1 MNCGYTIILDD
12 MRLLKQENIPYEK
25 MRNKTIL
32 VTGATGMLA
41 AYVVHFCMY
50 LNETEGYGIRVLALV
65 RNKEK
70 ALEKFSK
77 YENDS
82 NFEFLVQDVCD
93 EIRYDGRIDYII
105 HAAGNASP
113 RYILDDPVGI
123 IKANTI
129 GTMNV
134 MELARK
140 NSGVRVVYTS
150 TREVYGKMLDNV
162 EAIEEDI
169 FGCLD
174 PMERRACYPES
185 KRIAESILKSYYYQF
200 GVESVVLR
208 IAHSYGPGMIINN
221 DGRVM
226 ADFISDVVNERNI
239 VLKSTGDAVRAFCY
253 IADAVSAMFLTMLNS
268 PSGEAYNVAN
278 EREPKPIREVAQM
291 LVRLFP
297 ERKLKVIFDIPE
309 QMSLG
314 YSKMGRT
321 VLSTKKIE
329 DLGWTPKVCLAEGMK
344 KTVLSFA
351 N

>member
-1 MNCGYTIILDD
+1 MNRGENIILDD
-12 MRLLKQENIPYEK
+12 MQLLKKENIPYEK

-32 VTGATGMLA
+32 ITGATGMLA

-50 LNETEGYGIRVLALV
+50 LNETEEYGIRVLALV

-70 ALEKFSK
+70 ALKKFAK
-77 YENDS
+77 YEKNP

-93 EIRYDGRIDYII
+93 EIRYDGRIDYIV

-113 RYILDDPVGI
+113 TFILEDPVGI

-140 NSGVRVVYTS
+140 NEGIRVVYTS
-150 TREVYGKMLDNV
+150 TREVYGKMPEML
-162 EAIEEDI
+162 ETIEEDN
-169 FGCLD
+169 FGSLD

-185 KRIAESILKSYYYQF
+185 KRMAESILQSYYYQY
-200 GVESVVLR
+200 GVESVALR

-226 ADFISDVVNERNI
+226 ADFIADVVNGRNI

-253 IADAVSAMFLTMLNS
+253 ITDAVSAIMLAMLVA

-278 EREPKPIREVAQM
+278 ETEPKPIREVAQM
-291 LVRLFP
+291 LVDLFP
-297 ERKLKVIFDIPE
+297 EKEVKVVFDIPK

-321 VLSTKKIE
+321 ELSTKKME
-329 DLGWTPKVCLAEGMK
+329 DLGWTTKVNLAEGMK
-344 KTVLSFA
+344 KTVLSFEG
-351 N
+351 